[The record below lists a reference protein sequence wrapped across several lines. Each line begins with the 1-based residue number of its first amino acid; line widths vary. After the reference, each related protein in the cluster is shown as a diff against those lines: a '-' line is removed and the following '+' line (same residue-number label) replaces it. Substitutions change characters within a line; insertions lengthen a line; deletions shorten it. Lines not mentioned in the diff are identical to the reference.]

1 MVGRVVKKIEREGTQ
16 KQLIKQLPSS
26 KPHHLM
32 EQCETGRHS
41 FRRGAPKL
49 SSIKE
54 NEESSY
60 LKTPSDLL
68 RQRSMKRRNAA
79 TALTISQTRVQM
91 EIYLRKKNLE
101 RNILILELANS
112 NGCRERRIK
121 NNKN

>member
-1 MVGRVVKKIEREGTQ
+1 
-16 KQLIKQLPSS
+16 
-26 KPHHLM
+26 M

-60 LKTPSDLL
+60 SPSDLR
-68 RQRSMKRRNAA
+68 RQRSMRRRNAA
-79 TALTISQTRVQM
+79 TALTIWQTLAQL
-91 EIYLRKKNLE
+91 EIHLRKKNLE